1 MTRDDYRK
9 IAIIVVRGVSLSFI
23 FSGLN
28 EIGIIV
34 SARFLEDFKAI
45 PHGSVAFEARI
56 LLIVFYLIT
65 GLSLF
70 KWSRPLASYLLQG
83 LDDDRLADEEDGV
96 DGPNVKA
103 GS

>member
-1 MTRDDYRK
+1 MTRDDYKK
-9 IAIIVVRGVSLSFI
+9 IATIVVRGVSLSFI

-45 PHGSVAFEARI
+45 PHGSVAFETRI
-56 LLIVFYLIT
+56 LLIVFYLVT

-70 KWSRPLASYLLQG
+70 KWSRSLAEYLLQG
-83 LDDDRLADEEDGV
+83 LDEDGLTAKE
-96 DGPNVKA
+96 DGPDVPEVKP
-103 GS
+103 SS